1 MLLQAGGAGKIRR
14 IAIDRSLSLPVTSL
28 VTISEIASRITLLV
42 FGVNITGG
50 PLMGKDKDFLPN
62 LTNLFNP
69 VIVIVGEPF
78 LAAKA
83 APISRKLR

>member
-69 VIVIVGEPF
+69 VIVGESF